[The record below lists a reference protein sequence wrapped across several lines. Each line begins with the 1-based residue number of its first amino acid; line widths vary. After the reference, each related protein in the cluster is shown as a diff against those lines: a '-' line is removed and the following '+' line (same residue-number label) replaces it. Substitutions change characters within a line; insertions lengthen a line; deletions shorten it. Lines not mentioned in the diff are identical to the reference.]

1 MLITQLPPE
10 ILTYICEYLPLQD
23 VKNVSQILPEIYL
36 SSVFK
41 NWSNLQNTL
50 NYIQEQINMIKSNHP
65 VAYVYSLRG
74 YITPTSPV
82 YHLYLVHTM
91 VTDQTWFQVE
101 SPFYVKKTL
110 ISLMRLVND
119 VTVFHNNNI
128 HCKLCSS

>member
-50 NYIQEQINMIKSNHP
+50 NYIQEQIRVKFLNMTNTANELNDRMRAHIKDQ
-65 VAYVYSLRG
+65 
-74 YITPTSPV
+74 ITELKKSFMEQ
-82 YHLYLVHTM
+82 LNLV
-91 VTDQTWFQVE
+91 Q
-101 SPFYVKKTL
+101 K
-110 ISLMRLVND
+110 N
-119 VTVFHNNNI
+119 
-128 HCKLCSS
+128 